1 MPTSSGAYSTRSA
14 VRKLPLPGVSVSEP
28 IGPVGEVHPAET
40 DPVPPEQL
48 PLLGALPDPAPMQS
62 LASPLEV
69 CEARIRELESMFAG
83 MSSYVEALDSRVS
96 SLEPLLPQAQHAEL
110 QVVEA
115 LAGANAIEARVSMLE
130 QVTARAQF
138 AHFDPHRG
146 SAAAPEEE
154 VMGRQGG
161 KNRMSG
167 QDVLEVIPKDP
178 TADPQGQRESICNG
192 KQDNKCREKP
202 EISYPVSDEED
213 SDYSDKSDDLALFRD
228 VDQLKGPA
236 VPGLREIIPSRSD
249 YRTLVSYRSYRL
261 VDRSQRYDPSVT
273 AKLAVF
279 VKRLKHAIEEKFG
292 GEEPIE
298 VLQFLRTFKE
308 AADHNRVSEGA
319 AARLIPY
326 FLKGIAKEGYR
337 AQLGDVPAKMP
348 KYPFMVQY
356 LLETY
361 AVDEELAKA
370 YYAAASARQIE
381 GEDEKTFG
389 RRLQKAAILAGNV
402 IDQMNL
408 KTIYVEGLPPYV
420 QAGLRLHVTPGMS
433 FDQVQRMAHNLG
445 TSLRQTMAQVP
456 AVKVMKTPGGVKPL
470 LSRGHSVQMVAD
482 GDGSESVVEDTEQMT
497 PDGDACDVPVD
508 VHAMWTMP
516 QPSGRA
522 FSSPSPPLSAMSFPT
537 RGWASPSES
546 VMSAPSGRF
555 PSGPKRLP
563 PYPSPTKRAMCYL
576 CYGGGHFLL
585 DCPRLPSEVRREAAA
600 NREAYLQQS
609 PQAGPLQVT
618 HPQPGTP
625 HTFPRRYGGLQGHP
639 HLPEVG
645 TVPGVG
651 PAVHAVEELFPD
663 EEGLNEDV
671 VENTVAKNA
680 VGGN

>member
-14 VRKLPLPGVSVSEP
+14 VRKLPLVGVSVSEP
-28 IGPVGEVHPAET
+28 IGPSGDVHPAET

-48 PLLGALPDPAPMQS
+48 PLLGALPDPAPIQC
-62 LASPLEV
+62 LASPMEV
-69 CEARIRELESMFAG
+69 LEARIRELEAMFADL
-83 MSSYVEALDSRVS
+83 SAYTATLESRVS
-96 SLEPLLPQAQHAEL
+96 ILEPFLPQAQRAEL

-115 LAGANAIEARVSMLE
+115 LAGANAIEARVSLLE
-130 QVTARAQF
+130 QVTARAHF

-154 VMGRQGG
+154 VTGRQGG
-161 KNRMSG
+161 RNRKSG
-167 QDVLEVIPKDP
+167 QESLEVIPKDP
-178 TADPQGQRESICNG
+178 TADPQGQRESICTG

-202 EISYPVSDEED
+202 EISYPVSEEED
-213 SDYSDKSDDLALFRD
+213 SDYSDKSEDLALIRD

-279 VKRLKHAIEEKFG
+279 VKRLKHAIEDKFG

-337 AQLGDVPAKMP
+337 AQLGDVPVKMP

-389 RRLQKAAILAGNV
+389 RRLQRAAILAGNV

-445 TSLRQTMAQVP
+445 TSLRQTVAQVP
-456 AVKVMKTPGGVKPL
+456 TVKVIKTPVGVKPFL
-470 LSRGHSVQMVAD
+470 ARGNSVQLVGEDEESETVVAD
-482 GDGSESVVEDTEQMT
+482 TEHMT
-497 PDGDACDVPVD
+497 LDGDAREMPGD
-508 VHAMWTMP
+508 VHAVWTTP
-516 QPSGRA
+516 QTSGRA
-522 FSSPSPPLSAMSFPT
+522 FSSPSPPLSAVSFPT
-537 RGWASPSES
+537 RGWASPSGS
-546 VMSAPSGRF
+546 VMSAPTARY
-555 PSGPKRLP
+555 PQGPQGLP
-563 PYPSPTKRAMCYL
+563 PRTSPVKQAICYL

-585 DCPRLPSEVRREAAA
+585 DCPRLPAEVRREAAA

-609 PQAGPLQVT
+609 PQAGPSQMAY
-618 HPQPGTP
+618 PRPATP
-625 HTFPRRYGGLQGHP
+625 HTFPRRSGSVQGHP
-639 HLPEVG
+639 PLSGVG

-651 PAVHAVEELFPD
+651 PVVHAVEEELPD
-663 EEGLNEDV
+663 EEGLNE
-671 VENTVAKNA
+671 EGLTSTVAENA

>member
-1 MPTSSGAYSTRSA
+1 M
-14 VRKLPLPGVSVSEP
+14 
-28 IGPVGEVHPAET
+28 
-40 DPVPPEQL
+40 
-48 PLLGALPDPAPMQS
+48 
-62 LASPLEV
+62 
-69 CEARIRELESMFAG
+69 
-83 MSSYVEALDSRVS
+83 
-96 SLEPLLPQAQHAEL
+96 
-110 QVVEA
+110 
-115 LAGANAIEARVSMLE
+115 
-130 QVTARAQF
+130 
-138 AHFDPHRG
+138 
-146 SAAAPEEE
+146 
-154 VMGRQGG
+154 
-161 KNRMSG
+161 
-167 QDVLEVIPKDP
+167 
-178 TADPQGQRESICNG
+178 
-192 KQDNKCREKP
+192 
-202 EISYPVSDEED
+202 
-213 SDYSDKSDDLALFRD
+213 
-228 VDQLKGPA
+228 
-236 VPGLREIIPSRSD
+236 
-249 YRTLVSYRSYRL
+249 SYRSYRL

-497 PDGDACDVPVD
+497 PDGDACDAPAD

-522 FSSPSPPLSAMSFPT
+522 FS
-537 RGWASPSES
+537 
-546 VMSAPSGRF
+546 
-555 PSGPKRLP
+555 
-563 PYPSPTKRAMCYL
+563 
-576 CYGGGHFLL
+576 
-585 DCPRLPSEVRREAAA
+585 
-600 NREAYLQQS
+600 
-609 PQAGPLQVT
+609 
-618 HPQPGTP
+618 
-625 HTFPRRYGGLQGHP
+625 
-639 HLPEVG
+639 
-645 TVPGVG
+645 
-651 PAVHAVEELFPD
+651 
-663 EEGLNEDV
+663 
-671 VENTVAKNA
+671 
-680 VGGN
+680 